1 MGYYIGDI
9 VKLRNKFFEAS
20 EKSEFSDA
28 IKYGSEIVKLYRDN
42 NDRESLEY
50 ANDVNNLAIIY
61 DNVMSHKQKGY

>member
-28 IKYGSEIVKLYRDN
+28 IR
-42 NDRESLEY
+42 
-50 ANDVNNLAIIY
+50 
-61 DNVMSHKQKGY
+61 